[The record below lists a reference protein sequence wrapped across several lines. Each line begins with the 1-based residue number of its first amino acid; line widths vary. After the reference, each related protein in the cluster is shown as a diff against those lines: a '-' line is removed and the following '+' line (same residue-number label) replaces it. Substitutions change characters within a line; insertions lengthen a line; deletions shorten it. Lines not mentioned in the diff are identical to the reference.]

1 MNSKISFRA
10 SVFLLGLLMLCLSVL
25 NACKPAIPYIST
37 RDEVAIYAAA
47 IRQIYEKDDT
57 YGGSLRPPVVYLVRK
72 TNDSVGDPDIE
83 YSESKVLEETI
94 VSGISSELEDLATE
108 IIWVDDEKDV
118 VRDPDTGQVA
128 GAGVIITLGNVH
140 PQRDGSV
147 HISGSIYIASLA
159 AGGMTYIVKQVD
171 GLWKVTGTTGV
182 QWIS

>member
-1 MNSKISFRA
+1 MKRKIGFRA
-10 SVFLLGLLMLCLSVL
+10 SVILLGLLMSCLSVV
-25 NACKPAIPYIST
+25 NACKPLIPDISV
-37 RDEVAIYAAA
+37 RDEAAIYAAA

-72 TNDSVGDPDIE
+72 TDDSVGDPDIE
-83 YSESKVLEETI
+83 NSESKVLEETI
-94 VSGISSELEDLATE
+94 LSGISSALEDLPTE
-108 IIWVDDEKDV
+108 LIWVEDEKDV

-128 GAGVIITLGNVH
+128 GEGVIITLGNVH

-147 HISGSIYIASLA
+147 HISGSIFIASLA
-159 AGGMTYIVKQVD
+159 AGGKTYIVQQVD